1 MPPRAAGTARSHELE
16 ITTVN
21 GVLFTATDFRNSQD
35 GIHPSAMDVADGVSI
50 QAGIEQPIT
59 AG

>member
-1 MPPRAAGTARSHELE
+1 
-16 ITTVN
+16 VN

-35 GIHPSAMDVADGVSI
+35 GIHPSAMDVADGASI